1 MHMQRPAAPRVKPVV
16 DYGPLA
22 LFFAVY
28 YFKALMPATAVLMG
42 ATAVVLLFVLYTE
55 KRVAPM
61 PLITAIVVGVFGG
74 LTLWLEDET
83 FIKMKPTIVNA
94 LIGATLIGGLA
105 FGRPLLKPLMGT
117 AWHMTEAGWRVLT
130 RRFATFFLLLACL
143 NELVWRTQS
152 TDLWVTFKVFG
163 LIGLTFLFA
172 LAQVPLLNRYR
183 QADGDPAAPIK
194 S

>member
-1 MHMQRPAAPRVKPVV
+1 MQMQRPAAPWVKPAV

-28 YFKALMPATAVLMG
+28 YFRGLMPATAVLMG
-42 ATAVVLLFVLYTE
+42 ATAVVLLYVLYTE
-55 KRVAPM
+55 KRVPPM

-94 LIGATLIGGLA
+94 LIAATLIGGLA

-130 RRFATFFLLLACL
+130 RRFAAFFLFLACL
-143 NELVWRTQS
+143 NELVWRTS
-152 TDLWVTFKVFG
+152 CSA
-163 LIGLTFLFA
+163 IA
-172 LAQVPLLNRYR
+172 LAWQNAL
-183 QADGDPAAPIK
+183 
-194 S
+194 